1 MNNKPLTKKT
11 LEGYGFSTVFFDA
24 SEKKWKIGRYYET
37 NFGSVQHSIIET
49 KSGLLCFTF
58 KGKKIC
64 LDLNRFLWAWFF
76 EDLGSSD
83 AIVHINR
90 KRDDY
95 RIENLKKV
103 TVKEAISWDLMDRSE
118 IMSEV
123 QSQEQ
128 LLDRLGIG
136 KTKPVRRKKYPKKR
150 KRAKQ

>member
-24 SEKKWKIGRYYET
+24 SEKKWKVMRQYET
-37 NFGSVQHSIIET
+37 KGGTLQPSVIKT
-49 KSGLLCFTF
+49 DGGMMFFCF
-58 KGKKIC
+58 KGKVIK
-64 LDLNRFLWAWFF
+64 LDLNRFLWVWFF
-76 EDLGSSD
+76 EDLGSED
-83 AIVHINR
+83 AIVHINH
-90 KRDDY
+90 KKTDY
-95 RIENLKKV
+95 RLENLKKV
-103 TVKEAISWDLMDRSE
+103 TVKEAISWDLMDLSD
-118 IMSEV
+118 IMAEV